1 MKKNHILVISIL
13 LFVSGFCSAAAS
25 KPVDLNDFKGTSWV
39 IYGGDKFSGSKFAT
53 ESAKE
58 VGYIDFNDDG
68 TFSITTDILS
78 EDYPI
83 TGTYGVDSK
92 GKLFIMVNVDGIESF
107 FNNNYSPNFEYGY
120 DFFDVQAPIAVKS
133 TCKVTYSGSMV
144 SLAITI
150 SVNAKVIII
159 YYTDDSGD
167 IEKTYNGKISYTLS
181 MSGDHP
187 VAAGASN
194 WASKWII
201 NNAKA
206 TLSTKKAKASETM
219 YLELTIG
226 DFDSSG
232 LGLNQYL
239 LVDPNSVVFSSDV
252 QSDFCRSKNTVYFSG
267 AESDIDTI
275 IQNLILENNSNV
287 SDVEIDDDTYS
298 PYSTVTAT
306 IKNGRT
312 NTISLTG
319 TIYFWVD
326 ITYTDD
332 TEADNVKGTLKFSGK
347 GVPAP

>member
-1 MKKNHILVISIL
+1 MKKNHILVMSIL

-25 KPVDLNDFKGTSWV
+25 KLVDLNDFKGTSWV

-53 ESAKE
+53 ESYEE
-58 VGYIDFNDDG
+58 VGYVDFNDDG
-68 TFSITTDILS
+68 TFSITTDIIS

-92 GKLFIMVNVDGIESF
+92 GKFFIVVNVDDIESF
-107 FNNNYSPNFEYGY
+107 FSDNYMPDFDY
-120 DFFDVQAPIAVKS
+120 DELDFGTPIIKP

-150 SVNAKVIII
+150 SANAKTTM
-159 YYTDDSGD
+159 YWTNDNDD
-167 IEKTYNGKISYTLS
+167 EKESHGKVSYTLN

-194 WASKWII
+194 WASKWVI
-201 NNAKA
+201 NKAKA
-206 TLSTKKAKASETM
+206 TLSTKKAKASKTM

-226 DFDSSG
+226 DFNSSG

-267 AESDIDTI
+267 AESDIDTT
-275 IQNLILENNSNV
+275 IQNLILNNNSNV

-298 PYSTVTAT
+298 TYSKVTAT

-326 ITYTDD
+326 ISYADG
-332 TEADNVKGTLKFSGK
+332 TEADDVKGTLKFSGK